1 MGKEGANVEYLRG
14 EPRRFVKP
22 NKMMASPFILE
33 LGFAVH
39 PSTAEGFGE
48 ALSERDQNVWLNA
61 QPRKEKKE
69 ALKAALEQAKRDA
82 RTIYYRKQIESGEV
96 DLHELNALLD
106 RIPLTLF
113 AKARGLIALME
124 NPQVTVKNEPL
135 TVGGYSQG
143 GPAAVIAATLRPDL
157 FPSRDDEQSTLV
169 LINPAGITG
178 KRESASKFTEASK
191 RVSEDRKATLG
202 EKFGNL
208 GRTARTQWGYLSGI
222 VVEALTKPHMGGAF
236 KDSLRYVGAHVLSGE
251 VDREAHDMANTD
263 MVPFINFLSHRMR
276 IIVIYDENDSV
287 FPAKVIDKRRQSGD
301 FEEGVE
307 FHKTSGMGHFGP
319 VHNPEETAEV
329 INGILKSGSV
339 GEKQSR

>member
-1 MGKEGANVEYLRG
+1 MGLEREKRYLRE

-22 NKMMASPFILE
+22 NRRLAAPFIIE

-39 PSTAEGFGE
+39 PSTAENFGE

-69 ALKAALEQAKRDA
+69 DLEAALEQAKSDA

-96 DLHELNALLD
+96 DLHELNALLE

-113 AKARGLIALME
+113 AKARGLIALIE
-124 NPQVTVKNEPL
+124 DPHVTVKNEPL
-135 TVGGYSQG
+135 KVGGYSQG
-143 GPAAVIAATLRPDL
+143 GPAAIVAAVLRPDL
-157 FPSRDDEQSTLV
+157 FPSRDEERSTLV

-178 KRESASKFTEASK
+178 KRESESRAVRAAEKV
-191 RVSEDRKATLG
+191 RDDRKTTLA

-222 VVEALTKPHMGGAF
+222 VVEALTKPHMGGAL
-236 KDSLRYVGAHVLSGE
+236 KDSLQYVGAHTLSGE

-263 MVPFINFLSHRMR
+263 MVPFINFLSRRMR
-276 IIVIYDENDSV
+276 LIVIYDEDDRT
-287 FPAKVIDKRRQSGD
+287 FPAKTIDERRESDD
-301 FEEGVE
+301 FEGNVE
-307 FHKTSGMGHFGP
+307 FYKTSGMGHFGP
-319 VHNPEETAEV
+319 IHNSKKMSETVMAALQ
-329 INGILKSGSV
+329 GGR
-339 GEKQSR
+339 G